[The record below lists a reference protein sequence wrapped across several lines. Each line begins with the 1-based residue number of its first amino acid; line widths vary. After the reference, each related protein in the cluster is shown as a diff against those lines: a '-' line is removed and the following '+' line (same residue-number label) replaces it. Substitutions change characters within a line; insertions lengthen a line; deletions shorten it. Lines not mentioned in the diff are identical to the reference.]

1 MRNIAASYE
10 MRLLYDLLS
19 SDWKQNGLFFAAVT
33 GKTVGNFDVLYDPRA
48 REQVLVGQ
56 LAYRTIAATSIPGR
70 VFARDPY
77 AMDSGR
83 TRTTCLHL
91 RVL

>member
-1 MRNIAASYE
+1 

-33 GKTVGNFDVLYDPRA
+33 GKTLGNFDVLYDPRA

-56 LAYRTIAATSIPGR
+56 LAYRNDRRYFDTWTSFRSRSVRNGQRKRPGR
-70 VFARDPY
+70 PV
-77 AMDSGR
+77 
-83 TRTTCLHL
+83 CI
-91 RVL
+91 